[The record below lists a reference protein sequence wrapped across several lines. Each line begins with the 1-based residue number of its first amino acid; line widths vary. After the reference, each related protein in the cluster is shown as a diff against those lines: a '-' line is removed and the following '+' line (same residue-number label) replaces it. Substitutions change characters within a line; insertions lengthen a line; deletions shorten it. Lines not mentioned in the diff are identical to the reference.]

1 MKIRLLGVVLIFT
14 SIMFMGLI
22 MVSSPSFAK
31 AGIDYEDHLVGLWKF
46 DEGKGTAIE
55 DSSGNGLEGELKGSG
70 KWVDGK
76 FGKAIQLDGKTGFVA
91 IKPHANPTTAIT
103 VSAWVKSKTPKW
115 NNHGFIMSKRDAYI
129 IHNNTEGVTVSF
141 PICNGACWNKPK
153 GWRDGEVGPKD
164 ITKWH
169 MYTGTFDSKT
179 GDWRILIDGKVES
192 KMQLDKKPLAAEKDK
207 PLWIG
212 RDNCCGSRFGDIT
225 VDEVMVFDTALSE
238 AELKPLVDKGFD
250 GIGTAVEV
258 ASKLVTKWVK
268 IKTKY

>member
-22 MVSSPSFAK
+22 MVSPSFAK

-46 DEGKGTAIE
+46 DEVKGTAIE
-55 DSSGNGLEGELKGSG
+55 DSSGNVIEGELKGSG

-115 NNHGFIMSKRDAYI
+115 NNHGFIMSKRAAYI
-129 IHNNTEGVTVSF
+129 IHNNTDGVTVSF

-212 RDNCCGSRFGDIT
+212 RDNCCGSRFGDVT

>member
-103 VSAWVKSKTPKW
+103 VSAWVKSKTPTW
-115 NNHGFIMSKRDAYI
+115 NNHGFIMSKRNAYI